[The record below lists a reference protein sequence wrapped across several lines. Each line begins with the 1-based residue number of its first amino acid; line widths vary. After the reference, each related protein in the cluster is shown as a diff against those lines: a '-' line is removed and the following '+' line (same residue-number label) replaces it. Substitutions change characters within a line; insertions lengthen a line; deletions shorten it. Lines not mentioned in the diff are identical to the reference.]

1 MDMPIQKP
9 LAQTAITASLYFWW
23 LAFLRCSK
31 DYWWCCQQGGRCM
44 DERMVHVWEDFG
56 DVFRYQCFMHWWQ
69 ENGAKLFDS
78 PQMEIHFNKYLAS
91 GLELLINSDLVVA
104 RPGMVCIAIPVYLD
118 TEIARNV
125 IWDAWEMGRVRGTHY
140 DKDAKYQLF
149 KLDLKGRKT
158 IVPAYRAWAL
168 NICVQNCADTDE
180 LKHWGGFEMGKHLN
194 LSPRNQIR
202 DKDTLENRKR
212 KQNLLRT
219 TFWQSKKAA
228 ADLIANVEIGKFP
241 CKSKVAQCQRWT
253 HAQQIS
259 MEKAINDGQWQPS
272 NWMDQEYSFM
282 LPDEAAHANT
292 GSGPK
297 AIYILDDFGAVDTPF
312 LAPKRVRVAK
322 GLK

>member
-1 MDMPIQKP
+1 MDMPTRMP

-31 DYWWCCQQGGRCM
+31 DYWWCCRQRGKCM
-44 DERMVHVWEDFG
+44 DERMVHVWNDFG
-56 DVFRYQCFMHWWQ
+56 DIFKYQCFMHWWQ

-78 PQMEIHFNKYLAS
+78 PQMEIHFKKYLAS

-104 RPGMVCIAIPVYLD
+104 RPGMVCIAIPIYLE
-118 TEIARNV
+118 TEIARDV
-125 IWDAWEMGRVRGTHY
+125 IWDAWETGRVRGTHY

-168 NICVQNCADTDE
+168 NICVHNSADTDG
-180 LKHWGGFEMGKHLN
+180 LKHWGSFEMGRHLN
-194 LSPRNQIR
+194 LSPRNQIGN
-202 DKDTLENRKR
+202 KDTLESRKR

-219 TFWQSKKAA
+219 TFWQSKKTA

-241 CKSKVAQCQRWT
+241 CKSTVAQSQRWSRS
-253 HAQQIS
+253 QQIS
-259 MEKAINDGQWQPS
+259 MDKAVDAGQWQPS

-282 LPDEAAHANT
+282 LPDEAAHAGT
-292 GSGPK
+292 GNGSK
-297 AIYILDDFGAVDTPF
+297 AIYILDEFGGVDTPF
-312 LAPKRVRVAK
+312 LKPKRVRSKKLAV
-322 GLK
+322 

>member
-1 MDMPIQKP
+1 
-9 LAQTAITASLYFWW
+9 
-23 LAFLRCSK
+23 
-31 DYWWCCQQGGRCM
+31 
-44 DERMVHVWEDFG
+44 
-56 DVFRYQCFMHWWQ
+56 MHWWQ

-104 RPGMVCIAIPVYLD
+104 RPNMICIAIPIYLD

-125 IWDAWEMGRVRGTHY
+125 IWDAWEMGRVRGKHY

-168 NICVQNCADTDE
+168 NICVQQSTDADE
-180 LKHWGGFEMGKHLN
+180 LNQWGSFEMGRHLN

-202 DKDTLENRKR
+202 NKDTIENRKR

-219 TFWQSKKAA
+219 TFWQSKKTA

-241 CKSKVAQCQRWT
+241 CKSKVVECQRWT
-253 HAQQIS
+253 RAQQIS
-259 MEKAINDGQWQPS
+259 MDKAIDDGQWQPS

-282 LPDEAAHANT
+282 LPDEAAHSIA
-292 GSGPK
+292 GSGSK

-312 LAPKRVRVAK
+312 LKPKRVRPKKVAA
-322 GLK
+322 

>member
-69 ENGAKLFDS
+69 ENGSKLFDS

-104 RPGMVCIAIPVYLD
+104 RPGMVCIAIPIYLD
-118 TEIARNV
+118 TEVARNV

-168 NICVQNCADTDE
+168 NICVQNCAETNE
-180 LKHWGGFEMGKHLN
+180 LKHWGGFEMGRHLN

-259 MEKAINDGQWQPS
+259 MDKAIDDGQWQHS
-272 NWMDQEYSFM
+272 NWMAQEYSFM

-292 GSGPK
+292 GPGPK